1 MNCPECGRFMRRVIA
16 FEAGRDVWECAYW
29 WVCED
34 DAQHARDA
42 DPIPAP
48 EYNWLWMA
56 EGIPSKVLLD
66 WPELRREYDEMWL
79 CLPRSIRRQHKHAL
93 A

>member
-1 MNCPECGRFMRRVIA
+1 MRRVIA

-29 WVCED
+29 WLCED
-34 DAQHARDA
+34 DGQHLHETE
-42 DPIPAP
+42 PTPAP

-56 EGIPSKVLLD
+56 EGIPGKALLD

-79 CLPRSIRRQHKHAL
+79 QLPCSIRRQYKHAL
-93 A
+93 D